1 MTRKPPFDEWRD
13 IIAKMVPSQADL
25 DNVRSILAEPK
36 KAPRRRPPAKK
47 AAPPPTE
54 PEKAAPPPT
63 EPEKAAPPPT
73 EPEKAAPPAEPEK
86 AAASLVEPD
95 KPVRRGGN
103 RRRFELEPLKRLL
116 EEHPTDWTNEQLRG
130 AYQEAAKTLPGTPSL
145 EWVKKQ
151 APKLRR
157 SMGIKE

>member
-1 MTRKPPFDEWRD
+1 MARKRSKPGVPDEWRRAV
-13 IIAKMVPSQADL
+13 AKMVPSQADL

-36 KAPRRRPPAKK
+36 KALRRRPPAKK
-47 AAPPPTE
+47 AAPPPAE
-54 PEKAAPPPT
+54 LEKAA
-63 EPEKAAPPPT
+63 APPA

-86 AAASLVEPD
+86 AAPPLVEPN

-103 RRRFELEPLKRLL
+103 RRRFELEPLKRLI
-116 EEHPTDWTNEQLRG
+116 EERPDWTNEQLRTG
-130 AYQEAAKTLPGTPSL
+130 YQEKTKALPSL

-157 SMGIKE
+157 GTGIKE